1 MTEPRNNFS
10 QDGKQYS
17 SKDPDKISLLQ
28 CLGAKIV
35 KRDTTDPRNIVFT
48 LEHNKIAEFVD
59 AIHSGTLGKY
69 GNILRADK
77 CLELRKQLMS
87 YINEVKLNARGK

>member
-1 MTEPRNNFS
+1 MKNFFS
-10 QDGKQYS
+10 EDGKQYS
-17 SKDPDKISLLQ
+17 SKDPDKIVLLQ
-28 CLGAKIV
+28 GLGAKIV

-48 LEHNKIAEFVD
+48 LEHDRIAEFVD
-59 AIHSGTLGKY
+59 AIHSGNLGQY

-87 YINEVKLNARGK
+87 YINEVKLNAREK